1 MKKSKK
7 ENSKYDIL
15 EEKLNAR
22 ELTKEELKERID
34 NLMSAFKVLDENDQD
49 MFLTPFDTNI
59 LLKRYK

>member
-22 ELTKEELKERID
+22 ELTKEELKEFRKMFPRRKRVGIR
-34 NLMSAFKVLDENDQD
+34 KV
-49 MFLTPFDTNI
+49 
-59 LLKRYK
+59 